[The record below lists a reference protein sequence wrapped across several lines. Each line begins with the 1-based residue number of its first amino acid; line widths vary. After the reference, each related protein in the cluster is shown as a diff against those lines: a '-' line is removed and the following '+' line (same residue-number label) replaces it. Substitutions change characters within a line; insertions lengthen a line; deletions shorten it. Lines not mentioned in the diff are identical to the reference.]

1 MNSIFKNKKQV
12 QEAIEQ
18 NFFKKKVLVIGDII
32 LDSYLWGEVNRISP
46 EAPVP
51 IVRLIRQ
58 NENCGGC
65 ANVALNLNS
74 LGLNVDIAG
83 FIGTDREGEY
93 LLKLLNESDI
103 NTESVISLSE
113 YPTITKIRVFGAKQ
127 QMLRIDKEEINS
139 ISENALIALKEKIL
153 KKLSTNFDA
162 IILSDYAKGVLHEKI
177 CSTVI
182 EIANEKQ
189 IPVLVDP
196 KGQNYTKYTG
206 ATLISPNRQELAIA
220 TNQDTTNL
228 EKLLIAGEQLRTS
241 LNIKFLA
248 TTLSEEGIALL
259 GKDMNIQIPAMAR
272 EVFDVSGAGDTV
284 IATIAA
290 AQTVGLTWKDTL
302 YLANLAAGA
311 VVGHVGTVAITK
323 TELLKSVRNT

>member
-51 IVRLIRQ
+51 IVRLIQQ

-93 LLKLLNESDI
+93 LLKLLNKSGI

-162 IILSDYAKGVLHEKI
+162 IILSDYAKGVLHENI
-177 CSTVI
+177 CHTVI
-182 EIANEKQ
+182 EIANKKQ

-220 TNQDTTNL
+220 TSQETKNL

-259 GKDMNIQIPAMAR
+259 GKDMNIRIPAMAR

-290 AQTVGLTWKDTL
+290 AQTVGLTWEDTL
-302 YLANLAAGA
+302 YLANLAAGT

-323 TELLKSVRNT
+323 TELLKAISVQ